1 MSGVYFFSGFRSAV
15 ERKPRKAGLKMK
27 TKKVPMRRCA
37 GCMQSKQKRELIRI
51 VGDKE
56 GCVKLD
62 VTGKAPGRGVY
73 LCPDSGCFR
82 IARKKQAI
90 SRNLGIKVP
99 EEALDEIFEELKNY
113 EKE

>member
-1 MSGVYFFSGFRSAV
+1 
-15 ERKPRKAGLKMK
+15 MK
-27 TKKVPMRRCA
+27 TKKVPMRRCI
-37 GCMQSKQKRELIRI
+37 GCMQSKQKRDLIRI

-56 GCVKLD
+56 GGVRLD
-62 VTGKAPGRGVY
+62 TTGKAPGRGAY

-90 SRNLGIKVP
+90 SRSLGFKIPAEV
-99 EEALDEIFEELKNY
+99 LDEIFEELEKY

>member
-1 MSGVYFFSGFRSAV
+1 MSGQR
-15 ERKPRKAGLKMK
+15 AG
-27 TKKVPMRRCA
+27 
-37 GCMQSKQKRELIRI
+37 
-51 VGDKE
+51 
-56 GCVKLD
+56 
-62 VTGKAPGRGVY
+62 
-73 LCPDSGCFR
+73 FR

>member
-1 MSGVYFFSGFRSAV
+1 MSGVYFFSRFRSAA

-37 GCMQSKQKRELIRI
+37 GCM
-51 VGDKE
+51 
-56 GCVKLD
+56 
-62 VTGKAPGRGVY
+62 GRGVY

-90 SRNLGIKVP
+90 SRNLGIKVQ

>member
-1 MSGVYFFSGFRSAV
+1 
-15 ERKPRKAGLKMK
+15 
-27 TKKVPMRRCA
+27 
-37 GCMQSKQKRELIRI
+37 MQSKQKRELIRI

-73 LCPDSGCFR
+73 LCPDSSCFR

-99 EEALDEIFEELKNY
+99 EEVLDEIFEELKNY